1 MHELSIVS
9 NIFDI
14 VEENAVKHQATIVH
28 EIEVDVGELA
38 GIEFDAL
45 EFALENAPRGKI
57 LKDSRVVI
65 NKIQPKARCEDCC
78 HVFVTTAFAAACP
91 RCTSSRTK
99 ITSGHELKIKS
110 FRMD

>member
-38 GIEFDAL
+38 GVEFDAL
-45 EFALENAPRGKI
+45 EFALENAPRSKI
-57 LKDSRVVI
+57 LKDARVIVT
-65 NKIQPKARCEDCC
+65 KIQPTAECEDC
-78 HVFVTTAFAAACP
+78 HHRFVTLEYAAVCP
-91 RCTSSRTK
+91 RCTSTRTK
-99 ITSGHELKIKS
+99 IVSGHELKIKS

>member
-14 VEENAVKHQATIVH
+14 VEENAAKHKAGIVH

-38 GIEFDAL
+38 GVEFEAL
-45 EFALENAPRGKI
+45 DFALENAPRSKI
-57 LKDSRVVI
+57 LKDAKVII
-65 NKIQPKARCEDCC
+65 NKIQPKAECEDC
-78 HVFVTTAFAAACP
+78 HHRFVTMEFAAACP
-91 RCTSSRTK
+91 RCTSVRTRL
-99 ITSGHELKIKS
+99 ISGHELKIRS